1 LGVQWALDHIT
12 SGVSRT
18 MALIGE
24 TSITKLSRDSVF
36 ER

>member
-1 LGVQWALDHIT
+1 
-12 SGVSRT
+12 VSRT

-24 TSITKLSRDSVF
+24 TSITKLSRDSIF